1 MKKLSSTYRRASTP
15 KLLTLSRNVLAAM
28 RKTAVYSRLPP
39 GVSNAD
45 QLEAGILKC
54 RTFYE
59 GALTHDSNM
68 IRERNAAQ
76 AELIKVLDSI
86 RSFLEMEAVNDPN
99 AFYDTGFE
107 IANGTGRNS
116 NKMAALLAVYNLSV
130 NHGPKSGTLIG
141 KAIRQGSSGIQA
153 RSFEIQVAEG
163 DPLVEANWLHKAVF
177 AGTSSMYMDGY
188 TRGNEYSLRG
198 RGVFP
203 AGMGGWSPVVT
214 IIVV

>member
-28 RKTAVYSRLPP
+28 RKTAIYLRLPP
-39 GVSNAD
+39 GVANAD
-45 QLEAGILKC
+45 QLEGAILKC

-59 GALTHDSNM
+59 GSLTHDSNM

-76 AELIKVLDSI
+76 AELIKLLDSI

-99 AFYDTGFE
+99 AFYDSGFE
-107 IANGTGRNS
+107 IISIGRS
-116 NKMAALLAVYNLSV
+116 SSKMAGLLAVYNLAV
-130 NHGPKSGTLIG
+130 YHGPQSGTLVG
-141 KAIRQGSSGIQA
+141 KATRQGTSGIQA

-163 DPLVEANWLHKAVF
+163 DPLVEANWRHKAVF

-214 IIVV
+214 IIVL